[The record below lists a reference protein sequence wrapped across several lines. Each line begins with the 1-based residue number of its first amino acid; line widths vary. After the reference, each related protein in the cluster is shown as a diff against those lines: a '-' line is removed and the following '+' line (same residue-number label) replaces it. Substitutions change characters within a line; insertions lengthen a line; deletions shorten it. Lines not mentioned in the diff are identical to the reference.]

1 VGHLYGDCT
10 LFISCSR
17 KIHSEIGRPPCFGG
31 IVKFLKATFKNW
43 QHFRTQPGYSIQSF
57 SSYNFVHFH
66 QILCLTNFRIYGK
79 VSLLINILT
88 TVNLLG
94 TFKVVQLRFG
104 SRPSLRSG
112 LKGQLL

>member
-1 VGHLYGDCT
+1 VFWGDREILKSHVQKLAALQNSARIFHL
-10 LFISCSR
+10 
-17 KIHSEIGRPPCFGG
+17 
-31 IVKFLKATFKNW
+31 
-43 QHFRTQPGYSIQSF
+43 

-88 TVNLLG
+88 VNLLG

-104 SRPSLRSG
+104 SSPSLRSG
-112 LKGQLL
+112 LNREVT